1 MILICVLASVTVVI
15 LLFNL
20 ILICCFSDTDREA
33 EDREQ
38 EEYLRKW
45 REEHH
50 GK

>member
-15 LLFNL
+15 SFFNL
-20 ILICCFSDTDREA
+20 LLVCCFSDEGKEA